1 LGQKSRGDCIAV
13 YQLVQAPE
21 CTPRSV
27 RSRSE
32 LPPDVLSPRM
42 VRVIEGLPFDWHRL
56 EERSEGLPS
65 EIEELAKRDA
75 GS

>member
-1 LGQKSRGDCIAV
+1 MQ
-13 YQLVQAPE
+13 
-21 CTPRSV
+21 PRSV

-56 EERSEGLPS
+56 EERIEGLPS
-65 EIEELAKRDA
+65 EVEELAKRDA